1 MVLFGVQLPYDRFQ
15 ALDHASSHPRATRA
29 DLVGIADNLEPR
41 SGAAA
46 VATVEQ
52 FLMRGVGEIL

>member
-1 MVLFGVQLPYDRFQ
+1 MTDFKLRT
-15 ALDHASSHPRATRA
+15 SSHPHAARA